1 MKKLAII
8 FLLVL
13 SLSACGSAEQP
24 TALETSATTI
34 PEATVQPEAAAAD
47 GFDVLGGFWK
57 VEAIYNN
64 SRIIDIE
71 DVPSWR
77 TSTIRFTWT
86 SGKTAPLP
94 TSTYGF

>member
-34 PEATVQPEAAAAD
+34 PETTVQPEAAAAD
-47 GFDVLGGFWK
+47 GFDVLGGF
-57 VEAIYNN
+57 
-64 SRIIDIE
+64 
-71 DVPSWR
+71 
-77 TSTIRFTWT
+77 
-86 SGKTAPLP
+86 
-94 TSTYGF
+94 